1 MTRLQTLPVSLQKS
15 IKNRSLLKVISGLNN
30 FNPESVCLIA
40 KAAGHGGADLLDIA
54 CEPKLVE
61 LAVEASN
68 IPVCVSSV
76 EPTLFPNAVKAGA
89 SIIEIGNFDSFY
101 PDGRFFSADEV
112 LSLASESRRLLP
124 EVCLSVTVPHVLPL
138 DSQAQLALDLVDRGV
153 DLIQTEG
160 GTSSHPLSPGTLG
173 LIEKASPTLAATSA
187 ISSAL
192 KESHL
197 DVPVICASGLSEVT
211 VPMAISVGANG
222 VGIGS
227 AINKL
232 NTELAMIA
240 TVKGLRQALDSSKLV
255 STINQ

>member
-15 IKNRSLLKVISGLNN
+15 IKNRSLLKVISGLSN

-76 EPTLFPNAVKAGA
+76 EPRLFPNAVKAGA

-173 LIEKASPTLAATSA
+173 LIEKASPTLAATAA
-187 ISSAL
+187 ITSAL
-192 KESHL
+192 KESNL

-211 VPMAISVGANG
+211 VPMAIAVGANG

-240 TVKGLRQALDSSKLV
+240 TIKGLRQALNSLKLV
-255 STINQ
+255 STIN